1 MLKLKMFI
9 IAIFVLVVCSGCS
22 IITTRKALRE
32 VEGILD
38 ERPAEALCTLDSI
51 DLTVLRCKPMRMHFD
66 LLYAIALDKNHIDDG
81 RYADEMANVAAWY
94 ERFGNRNSKLR
105 AKYYYGDQLRGAGL
119 LEEAAVQFVGS
130 GKEAV
135 KNEEWFF
142 AGMSARSLYYIFA
155 KTHNYVEE
163 LSCIKRAVDYYHL
176 AGKEMHED
184 DAKIKL
190 AVAFFDNAMLDVA
203 DSLFNEAIR
212 CAIYKKDTVRYRV
225 AMVNSVDVFLG
236 SSESRPDS
244 VIVRLAKAETVGYRP
259 NAPALADY
267 GLAYSLKGDIPMS
280 EHYFMLA
287 YDSFKDER
295 ERAFVME
302 RDYSSKIAQGDS
314 AGAFHL
320 LRYLY
325 GYVNKEAKINLEQSV
340 IKAQNKFLESTTN
353 KMVQEKRVRRLF
365 SLGVL
370 LISLLLIAMMY
381 VMYKRRYERLRE
393 EESRID
399 QFKFACEELGAL
411 GFRSFDRIVEEC
423 YYLGNNGQAALMKA
437 YKRLVG
443 QFHNEEDFKNAL
455 ITKVD
460 NSHEQVISRLKE
472 QVPELGEK
480 QILLFACMV
489 QGLSYTTMTFL
500 MANKDKQYLYDRRR
514 SLIKMINDKDPSD
527 KELFLS
533 FLKNRPT
540 RIK

>member
-1 MLKLKMFI
+1 MNRVPI
-9 IAIFVLVVCSGCS
+9 YAILALANLFLSGCGNREVRQT
-22 IITTRKALRE
+22 IRE
-32 VEGILD
+32 VEAILD
-38 ERPAEALCTLDSI
+38 ERPAEALTALEKIDS
-51 DLTVLRCKPMRMHFD
+51 TSLRYKPLRMHYN

-81 RYADEMANVAAWY
+81 RYVKEMSYVVDWY
-94 ERFGNRNSKLR
+94 ERFGNKHNKLR
-105 AKYYYGDQLRGAGL
+105 SKYYYGDQLRGAGL
-119 LEEAAVQFVGS
+119 LEDAAVQFVGS
-130 GKEAV
+130 EKEAV
-135 KNEEWFF
+135 VNEEWFF

-163 LSCIKRAVDYYHL
+163 LLCIKRAVDYYHL

-280 EHYFMLA
+280 DHYFMLA

-325 GYVNKEAKINLEQSV
+325 EYVNEEAKINLEQSV
-340 IKAQNKFLESTTN
+340 IKAQNKFLESTTD

-370 LISLLLIAMMY
+370 LISLLSLAMMY

-393 EESRID
+393 EESKSD

-411 GFRSFDRIVEEC
+411 GFKSFDRIVEEC
-423 YYLGNNGQAALMKA
+423 YSLGNKGQAALMKA

-443 QFHNEEDFKNAL
+443 QFHNEEGFKNTL

-460 NSHEQVISRLKE
+460 NSHQQVISRLKE
-472 QVPELGEK
+472 QVPELGEN

-514 SLIKMINDKDPSD
+514 SLIKIINDKDPSD
-527 KELFLS
+527 KELFMS

-540 RIK
+540 RMK